1 MGKACKLMVCGLK
14 AVGKS
19 YMLNVLSYGTI
30 PTTPYFPT
38 LEDTYVTLLDKES
51 GLEAR
56 LYDTQGL
63 SGSNAELSTDPLQMN
78 VCKAIP
84 VLLHAMDGI
93 VLVYRAGNMESLHQ
107 IQNFTLYVECL
118 LRTKNAKKEAVR
130 YMVLGIQ
137 WNEEDDCHDTRDL
150 AQAWKA
156 SEENILL
163 WKEILLNDTESLRES
178 FAIFAKEICVPQS
191 RSGFTIRPRKR

>member
-1 MGKACKLMVCGLK
+1 MQAYGMRLK

-38 LEDTYVTLLDKES
+38 LEHTYVTLLDKES

-56 LYDTQGL
+56 LCYTHGL
-63 SGSNAELSTDPLQMN
+63 SGSNAELSTDFLHMN
-78 VCKAIP
+78 VCDAIP
-84 VLLHAMDGI
+84 VLLHAMYGI

-118 LRTKNAKKEAVR
+118 LRTKNAKKEVAVR

-137 WNEEDDCHDTRDL
+137 WDEEDDCHDTRDL

-191 RSGFTIRPRKR
+191 RSGFAIRPRKR